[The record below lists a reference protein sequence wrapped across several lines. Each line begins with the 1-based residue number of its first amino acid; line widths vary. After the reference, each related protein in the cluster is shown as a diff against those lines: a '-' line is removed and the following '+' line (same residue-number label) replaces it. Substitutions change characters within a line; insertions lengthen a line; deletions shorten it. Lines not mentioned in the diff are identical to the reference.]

1 MKASREQAAES
12 RERIL
17 DVASKR
23 FRERGFDG
31 VGVADL
37 MHDAGLTHG
46 GFYGHIASKDEFMA
60 EDCAHALSVSVRRWQ
75 RLAANGVG
83 NPVAR
88 LARSYLSA
96 RHRDEPGAG
105 CALATLGAD
114 VARRPVGVRHA
125 ITGGLRSLVDVLA
138 NVVAGRTKAARRRKA
153 LALYASMVGA
163 MVLARAVDDGALSKE
178 ILDAVTAS
186 VEAAAVQ

>member
-1 MKASREQAAES
+1 MKASREQAAAS

-17 DVASKR
+17 GVASRR

-31 VGVADL
+31 VGVAEL

-46 GFYGHIASKDEFMA
+46 GFYGHFGSKDQLMA
-60 EDCAHALSVSVRRWQ
+60 EACAHALSVSVQRWQ
-75 RLAANGVG
+75 RLAASGAG
-83 NPVAR
+83 TPVAR

-96 RHRDEPGAG
+96 RHRDDPGTG
-105 CALATLGAD
+105 CVLATLGAD
-114 VARRPVGVRHA
+114 VARRPAAMRHA
-125 ITGGLRSLVDVLA
+125 ITGGLRSLVDILA

-153 LALYASMVGA
+153 LALYASMIGA
-163 MVLARAVDDGALSKE
+163 MVLARAVDDDALSKE